1 MMASN
6 TLRILVPGLL
16 LPVFMSH
23 AGGWAVVTVDTLPE
37 YTEAGKSTQLT
48 YVVRQHG
55 VEPHPNLKG
64 TIEATSGRLTA
75 RGLVVPGER
84 PGQYTASIT
93 LPSAGDWSITIRS
106 GFPRA
111 DVTLLPLTALT
122 HGTSLTRA
130 VTDIAR
136 GEALFTAKGCVTC
149 HVQMDVGPRLEG
161 RRFEAAYIS
170 TFLANPPRTPTQPSR
185 SPMPNLGL
193 EQREIA
199 SLVAYLNSPRQL
211 GAR

>member
-1 MMASN
+1 MIASN
-6 TLRILVPGLL
+6 ALRVLVPGLL
-16 LPVFMSH
+16 LPVFMNH
-23 AGGWAVVTVDTLPE
+23 AGGWAVVTIDKLPD
-37 YTEAGKSTQLT
+37 YTEAGKATTLT

-55 VEPHPNLKG
+55 EEPFSNLKG
-64 TIEATSGRLTA
+64 SIEATSGRLTA

-84 PGQYTASIT
+84 AGQYRASIT
-93 LPSAGDWSITIRS
+93 LPSAGDWSITIKS

-111 DVTLLPLTALT
+111 DVTLRPLTAVT
-122 HGTSLTRA
+122 HGTSLTRT
-130 VTDIAR
+130 VTDAER

-161 RRFEAAYIS
+161 KRFETAFIS
-170 TFLANPPRTPTQPSR
+170 AFLANPPRTPRPPAR
-185 SPMPNLGL
+185 SAMPNLGL

>member
-16 LPVFMSH
+16 LPVVMGH

-75 RGLVVPGER
+75 RGFVVPGER
-84 PGQYTASIT
+84 AGQYTASIT

-111 DVTLLPLTALT
+111 DVTLLPLTAVT

-130 VTDIAR
+130 VTDIER

-193 EQREIA
+193 QQREIA